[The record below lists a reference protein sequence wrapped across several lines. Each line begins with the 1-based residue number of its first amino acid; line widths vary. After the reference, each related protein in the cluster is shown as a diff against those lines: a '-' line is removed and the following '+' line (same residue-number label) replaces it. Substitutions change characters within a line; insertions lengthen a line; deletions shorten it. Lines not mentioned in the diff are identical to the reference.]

1 MQLCLIAKF
10 VKFHML
16 NCRWAADL
24 SFQCYIKTNTN
35 KYVQITE
42 DSLEE
47 GIALSVVTEAIVSVT
62 EKSSDDT
69 SKEVF

>member
-1 MQLCLIAKF
+1 
-10 VKFHML
+10 V
-16 NCRWAADL
+16 R
-24 SFQCYIKTNTN
+24 NTN

-69 SKEVF
+69 SKEVFWQFVKDHDSR